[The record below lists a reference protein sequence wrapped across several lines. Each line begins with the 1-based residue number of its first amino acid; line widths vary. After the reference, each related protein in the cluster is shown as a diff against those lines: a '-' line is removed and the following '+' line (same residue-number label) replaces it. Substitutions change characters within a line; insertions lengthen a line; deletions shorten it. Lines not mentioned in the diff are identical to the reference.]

1 MRRFARNWALAL
13 TAAQAAYGLIFA
25 PTGEG
30 LRLMAWAMLEALAVT
45 AIDGLRTLW
54 REARIDWPLTRAR
67 IEAETLRAPK
77 IKADAAEMHG
87 SLI

>member
-30 LRLMAWAMLEALAVT
+30 LRLMAFALLEALAVA
-45 AIDGLRTLW
+45 AIDSLRTLW

-77 IKADAAEMHG
+77 AVLEG
-87 SLI
+87 SPKG

>member
-30 LRLMAWAMLEALAVT
+30 LRLMALALLEAMAVA
-45 AIDGLRTLW
+45 AIDSLRTLW

-67 IEAETLRAPK
+67 IEAETLKIPK
-77 IKADAAEMHG
+77 AVLEG
-87 SLI
+87 SPKG